1 MTCQPKVQRQKINC
15 FSNLFIQ
22 ILWLAITTWIKLF
35 LWWIDRNILTIKNS
49 RIVNCGEVL
58 REWLRGKLPGKTL
71 FSCSSYTNKQSIPAR
86 LANHSGDSTKNKQ
99 TLAQINPSIAR
110 KELLKSFTDSVCTK
124 NWPWHVFYGI
134 HKEHKLHFFG
144 RVHIVVIKILNKE
157 TIRSV
162 SSKNG
167 KSEIV

>member
-1 MTCQPKVQRQKINC
+1 M
-15 FSNLFIQ
+15 
-22 ILWLAITTWIKLF
+22 
-35 LWWIDRNILTIKNS
+35 
-49 RIVNCGEVL
+49 NCGEVL

-86 LANHSGDSTKNKQ
+86 LANHAGDSTKNKQ
-99 TLAQINPSIAR
+99 TLTQINPSIAR
-110 KELLKSFTDSVCTK
+110 KELLKSFTDSVRTK
-124 NWPWHVFYGI
+124 SWPWHVFYGI

-162 SSKNG
+162 SSKTDSSLRLSKRAKSYLEPFLWLPLNLKLTTRHYFG
-167 KSEIV
+167 KIEKHKMQQ